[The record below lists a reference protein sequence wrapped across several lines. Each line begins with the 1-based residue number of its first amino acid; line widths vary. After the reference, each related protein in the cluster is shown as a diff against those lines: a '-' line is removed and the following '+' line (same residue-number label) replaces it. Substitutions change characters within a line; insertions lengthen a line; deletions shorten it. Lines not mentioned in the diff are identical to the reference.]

1 MKLVAI
7 KDFANVRALGLTVP
21 ETAEGFKHAGHVHK
35 GHRFAIGTTEIYDD
49 LKAVEKENV
58 GQLLHARCAI
68 LDDKDNEKLI
78 AKLDAE
84 VAKER
89 AAAKKLA
96 EAKPTATVADI
107 LQALPKMI
115 AAALAEQKKA
125 A

>member
-7 KDFANVRALGLTVP
+7 KDFANVRALGLTIP
-21 ETAEGFKHAGHVHK
+21 EETEGFKHGGHVHK
-35 GHRFAIGTTEIYDD
+35 GHRFTIGTTEIYDD

-68 LDDKDNEKLI
+68 FDDKDNAKLI

-96 EAKPTATVADI
+96 EAKPAATVSDI

-115 AAALAEQKKA
+115 ATALAEQKK
-125 A
+125 

>member
-7 KDFANVRALGLTVP
+7 KDFANVRALGLTIP
-21 ETAEGFKHAGHVHK
+21 EGEEGFKHAGHVHK
-35 GHRFAIGTTEIYDD
+35 GYRFSIGSTEIYDD
-49 LKAVEKENV
+49 LKAIEKENV

-68 LDDKDNEKLI
+68 LDDKDNAKVI

-96 EAKPTATVADI
+96 EAKPAATIADV

-115 AAALAEQKKA
+115 SAALAEQKK
-125 A
+125 